1 MPIERWVY
9 AIPLKLRALFRRNRV
24 DAEIDEELRDHI
36 GHQIEANLA
45 HGMSPVEARR
55 AALIAMGGLE
65 QRKQQ
70 CRETHAVHWMSDLG
84 QDLTCGWRRMRH
96 HPGFT
101 AATVLI
107 LALGIGANTAIFT
120 CDKALL
126 FRRLPYKDPG
136 RLVDIFQKSLSDP
149 GADLMTVAPANFLD
163 WQAAAEPFESTA
175 AWQPTSLN
183 LSGGE
188 IPERVRAAMV
198 SANLFSVLGVQP
210 MLGRVFR
217 NGEDMSGNG
226 SLVVLGYELWKR
238 RFSGNPSVLGKTIR
252 ANDQVYTVIGVMPPG
267 FRFPI
272 AWVSS
277 TVECWTPLVLTPAQ
291 RTNRTN
297 ITLMVIARMRRGVT
311 IPQAQAS
318 LSAVARRLAQMYP
331 DADKDWGVNIV
342 SEADAGISGYRE
354 LFVLLSLAVGVVLLI
369 ACANVA
375 NLLLA
380 RGIERQNELAM
391 RTALGA
397 RRTRLVRQLMTEGL
411 LLSLSGGALG
421 VILGCAGIRVLAT
434 LAPAMELPDLRHMT
448 LNVPVLALSLGVSL
462 LSGFLFS
469 ILPAFTLSGNA
480 LHGSLQAAGR
490 TSTGTLR
497 AHRLK
502 TALAIGEVALTLA
515 LLLCAGDILNSFFR
529 YMTIPPGF
537 DTKNVLTMRTAL
549 PRQKYRNPQEWA
561 SFFHRAVEAIAS
573 APGVTAAAAG
583 SGAPMDGGGDVLRF
597 HIAGNKAPSG
607 TDERSITEYLR
618 ITPDYF
624 PVTGIHLVRGRN
636 LSSSDNAGA
645 PAVAVINQTL
655 ARKQFGDADPLGNRI
670 FLDGDVNASATAQ
683 TTGPPLEIVGIVRDI
698 KEYGLFQITPQMIYV
713 PLDQDPSP
721 SMSLL
726 VKTSVPPVSIVAAV
740 REKLAKVDPDQ
751 PAYNVRTLEEI
762 FRNEH
767 AFFRFNTLLLT
778 AFAVMALVLSLIGI
792 YAVVAY
798 GVTQR
803 TREFSIRLALG
814 SPRQSIG
821 LLVLRQGVWMS
832 AIGIGLGLLLAWP
845 AVGLLTRSLNQ
856 SMILTLLH
864 TGPLLFPALCLGIAF
879 TMLLACL
886 IPARAATRSDPMQ
899 ALRSE

>member
-1 MPIERWVY
+1 MRIERWIY
-9 AIPLKLRALFRRNRV
+9 AIPLKMRSLFHRSRV
-24 DAEIDEELRDHI
+24 DAELDDELRDHI
-36 GHQIEANLA
+36 EHQTEANLSR
-45 HGMSPVEARR
+45 GMNPEQARR

-65 QRKQQ
+65 QRKQE
-70 CRETHAVHWMSDLG
+70 CRETRGAHWIGDLG
-84 QDLTCGWRRMRH
+84 QDLTYGWRMMRH

-101 AATVLI
+101 AATLLI

-126 FRRLPYKDPG
+126 FRHLPYRDPG

-149 GADLMTVAPANFLD
+149 TADTMTVAPANFLD
-163 WQAAAEPFESTA
+163 WRGATEPFESSA
-175 AWQPTSLN
+175 AWQPASLN
-183 LSGGE
+183 LSGGDN
-188 IPERVRAAMV
+188 PERVRAAKV
-198 SANLFSVLGVQP
+198 SANLFSVLGVEP
-210 MLGRVFR
+210 MLGRVFQ
-217 NGEDMSGNG
+217 NGEDMPGKG
-226 SLVVLGYELWKR
+226 SLVVLSYALWQR
-238 RFSGNPSVLGKTIR
+238 RFSGDRNVPGKSIH
-252 ANDQVYTVIGVMPPG
+252 ANNQVYTVIGVMPPG

-277 TVECWTPLVLTPAQ
+277 DVECWTPLVLAPAE
-291 RTNRTN
+291 RSNRKN
-297 ITLMVIARMRRGVT
+297 ITLMVIARLRGGVT
-311 IPQAQAS
+311 VPQAEAS

-342 SEADAGISGYRE
+342 REEDAGISGYRE

-397 RRTRLVRQLMTEGL
+397 RRTRLVRQLMTEGI
-411 LLSLSGGALG
+411 LLSLCGGALG
-421 VILGCAGIRVLAT
+421 LALGWVGIRILAS
-434 LAPAMELPDLRHMT
+434 LAPAMELPDLKHMT
-448 LNVPVLALSLGVSL
+448 LNVPILALSLGAAL

-469 ILPAFTLSGNA
+469 ILPAFTLSGKA

-537 DTKNVLTMRTAL
+537 DAANVLTMRMAL
-549 PRQKYRNPQEWA
+549 PKEKYRNPQEWA
-561 SFFHRAVEAIAS
+561 SFFHRAVEEIATT
-573 APGVTAAAAG
+573 PGVTAAAAG
-583 SGAPMDGGGDVLRF
+583 SGAPMDGSGDVLRF
-597 HIAGNKAPSG
+597 HIAGNQAPSG
-607 TDERSITEYLR
+607 IDEHSILEYLR

-624 PVTGIHLVRGRN
+624 PVTGIQLLRGRN
-636 LSSSDNAGA
+636 LSSSDSARA

-655 ARKQFGDADPLGNRI
+655 ARKQFGDADPLGKRV

-683 TTGPPLEIVGIVRDI
+683 TTGPPLEIVGVVRDI
-698 KEYGLFQITPQMIYV
+698 KEYGLFQITPQMVYV
-713 PLDQDPSP
+713 PIDQDPEP

-726 VKTSVPPVSIVAAV
+726 VKTTVPPAV
-740 REKLAKVDPDQ
+740 VVPGVRAKLARIDPDQ
-751 PAYNVRTLEEI
+751 PAYSVRSLEEI

-778 AFAVMALVLSLIGI
+778 SFAVMALVLSLIGI
-792 YAVVAY
+792 YAVVAC

-814 SPRQSIG
+814 SPRRSIA

-832 AIGIGLGLLLAWP
+832 VIGIGFGLLLAWP
-845 AVGLLTRSLNQ
+845 AIGLLTRSLNQ
-856 SMILTLLH
+856 SLFLTLLH
-864 TGPLLFPALCLGIAF
+864 TGPLLFPALCLGIAL
-879 TMLLACL
+879 TLLLACL
-886 IPARAATRSDPMQ
+886 IPARSATRADTMQ
-899 ALRSE
+899 VLRSE